1 MNRLCWSAIYC
12 VATCCGSR
20 QMPKLHHIRWNLC
33 LGSTGE
39 VKLGVREFGADWLN
53 AAFLFCCGLA
63 IHPVPNL

>member
-1 MNRLCWSAIYC
+1 
-12 VATCCGSR
+12 
-20 QMPKLHHIRWNLC
+20 MPKLHHIRWNLC